1 MATDFQRIL
10 KILEQSNV
18 DHCSSIY
25 IKSLDK
31 SSDFKKFT
39 GKQNKDFVEILTKSP
54 IFQFHFL
61 DNIYKLLKDL
71 SLDTSLKVEDLTV
84 VDRILAIIQ
93 LRIANVGKTIVIDD
107 VEIDLEKHIDA
118 KKVISIPENIDLTS
132 ENFHIVLGYPDLR
145 TENAFE
151 KLLLADIEKFKMG
164 DEKEHRMILSTIFL
178 YNVLSY
184 IKSISIESE
193 GNVIDFDY
201 ANKSVVQK
209 IEIGKSISSIV
220 IIDIMKKMHEHFDE
234 TLKALTT
241 VVVDEVEYQI
251 DLNPN
256 FFLQ

>member
-1 MATDFQRIL
+1 MATDFQNIL

-54 IFQFHFL
+54 IFQFHFFDYVL
-61 DNIYKLLKDL
+61 KLLKDL
-71 SLDTSLKVEDLTV
+71 SLDKNLRVEDMTV
-84 VDRILAIIQ
+84 VDRVLAIIQ
-93 LRIANVGKTIVIDD
+93 LRIANVGKTITIDGKA
-107 VEIDLEKHIDA
+107 IDLVQHIEEKKQIT
-118 KKVISIPENIDLTS
+118 IPENINLTS
-132 ENFHIVLGYPDLR
+132 ENFRIVLGYPDLK

-184 IKSISIESE
+184 IKSIGIESGE
-193 GNVIDFDY
+193 TIIDFDY
-201 ANKSVVQK
+201 ANKSVAQK
-209 IEIGKSISSIV
+209 IEIGKNISSVV
-220 IIDIMKKMHEHFDE
+220 IIEIMKNMHEHFDD
-234 TLKALTT
+234 TLKSLTT
-241 VVVDEVEYQI
+241 VVVDDTEYQI